1 MSSFYFW
8 HWRICVLMRL
18 NKGAFNNCSFLKTI
32 YYQGSMEE
40 WEAMSIDL
48 EENKDLIYAV
58 RYYYSETKPT
68 ESGNFW
74 HYGKDGE
81 IAEW

>member
-1 MSSFYFW
+1 MCFYFW
-8 HWRICVLMRL
+8 HLRIGVLTRL
-18 NKGAFNNCSFLKTI
+18 SKGAFNNCSFLKTI

-74 HYGKDGE
+74 HYGEDGE